1 MLEYKIGVVGPSRIG
16 KTTLMTCVLE
26 AGESLF
32 ENSNF
37 SIVACDD
44 GTEAAIT
51 DNKDELSGAIISGM
65 TTGFNASKLGGTV
78 DFRKYNFILN
88 NDGFDVLKLSFLD
101 FPGGWLK
108 TRTDAWKSECEPHI
122 KDSRILMIPVDSAI
136 IMEAYTDA
144 YRACIPSLLQISS
157 IENVVRAW
165 AKEQRKVDDDCC
177 IIIAPVKCETY
188 LKSQAKKKELES
200 GIREYYS
207 KALSIAK
214 KELGNK
220 ANSFNIYYCPIK
232 TFGSVEL
239 KSFRW
244 KKEDNTFS
252 YAAEYKTVGLHP
264 HRQQEYA
271 GYILKIIVQT
281 LCGIDQY
288 NKNRNLQDRK
298 QDEKDAYIRRNEFQN
313 ALERLV
319 YDINSKEK
327 IKNNLGFFESIYEW
341 FTNEKQKEID
351 RLRNQANDVKTG
363 SNQASWDYY
372 QKSSQT
378 KEAESEYY
386 RVAEVFDYITNK
398 KVDNCSLN
406 MTEQI

>member
-1 MLEYKIGVVGPSRIG
+1 MLDYKIGVVGPSRIG

-32 ENSNF
+32 ENTDF

-51 DNKDELSGAIISGM
+51 INKDELSGAIISGM
-65 TTGFNASKLGGTV
+65 TTGFNASNLGGTV
-78 DFRKYNFILN
+78 DFRKYNFILK
-88 NDGFDVLKLSFLD
+88 NDEVDVLKLSFLD

-108 TRTDAWKSECEPHI
+108 TKPDAWKSECEPHI

-136 IMEAYTDA
+136 IMEAYTPT
-144 YRACIPSLLQISS
+144 YKACIPSLLQIASV
-157 IENVVRAW
+157 ENVVRVW
-165 AKEQRKVDDDCC
+165 AKEQRKVEDDCC

-188 LKSQAKKKELES
+188 LKNQTKKKDLETS
-200 GIREYYS
+200 IRSYYS

-220 ANSFNIYYCPIK
+220 ANSFNIYYCPIN
-232 TFGSVEL
+232 TFGCVEL

-244 KKEDNTFS
+244 IKEDNTYS
-252 YAAEYKTVGLHP
+252 YIAEYKTVGLHP
-264 HRQQEYA
+264 QRQQEYA
-271 GYILKIIVQT
+271 GYILKLIVQT

-288 NKNRNLQDRK
+288 GKNRKLQDRK
-298 QDEKDAYIRRNEFQN
+298 QEEKIAINRINEFQN
-313 ALERLV
+313 ALDRIE
-319 YDINSKEK
+319 YDITKK
-327 IKNNLGFFESIYEW
+327 KRIKDNLGFFESIYEW

-351 RLRNQANDVKTG
+351 RLNDQAINVENGRIQANY
-363 SNQASWDYY
+363 DYNE
-372 QKSSQT
+372 KSSLT
-378 KEAESEYY
+378 KVAASEYY
-386 RVAEVFDYITNK
+386 KVAEIFEYIKNK
-398 KVDNCSLN
+398 KVDNCSSD

>member
-26 AGESLF
+26 AGETLF

-136 IMEAYTDA
+136 IMEAYTPA
-144 YRACIPSLLQISS
+144 YKACIPSLLQISS

-200 GIREYYS
+200 SIRSYYS
-207 KALSIAK
+207 NALSIAK

-232 TFGSVEL
+232 TFGCVEL

-244 KKEDNTFS
+244 KKEDNTYS

-281 LCGIDQY
+281 LCGIDQ
-288 NKNRNLQDRK
+288 NSKNRNLQDK
-298 QDEKDAYIRRNEFQN
+298 KHDESIAYNKKIEFQN
-313 ALERLV
+313 ALERIV
-319 YDINSKEK
+319 YDLRTKEK

-341 FTNEKQKEID
+341 FTNEKQNEID
-351 RLRNQANDVKTG
+351 RLRTSAAEVQDGRNQAN
-363 SNQASWDYY
+363 WDYND
-372 QKSSQT
+372 KSSQT
-378 KEAESEYY
+378 KEAASEYC